1 MLLGTGLARAVRVH
15 GAWEVQG
22 CRSRGQGVVARYE
35 LLLLLPLVQ
44 GRGNLWLHS
53 DDGLWF
59 FSILRGELVGGYGGR
74 EWLPVV
80 PVVL

>member
-1 MLLGTGLARAVRVH
+1 MRQSCALCFWVLAH
-15 GAWEVQG
+15 GVLCVCMAHGRCKVYA
-22 CRSRGQGVVARYE
+22 RGQGMVARYE
-35 LLLLLPLVQ
+35 LLLLGQ
-44 GRGNLWLHS
+44 GLLNDG
-53 DDGLWF
+53 GLWF

>member
-1 MLLGTGLARAVRVH
+1 
-15 GAWEVQG
+15 
-22 CRSRGQGVVARYE
+22 VVARYE